1 MSSSR
6 RGRPSTFAQLQIA
19 VQMGRLTS
27 SEAGR
32 LSSTT
37 VRKIL
42 GEQCALD
49 GIQIENLTDGAWALA
64 DFAVI
69 AFSEQREQR
78 SMIASEQLVPL
89 PEAAAPVGAV
99 MQQRDRL

>member
-6 RGRPSTFAQLQIA
+6 RGRPSTFAQSLA
-19 VQMGRLTS
+19 VQTGRLTS

-32 LSSTT
+32 LNSTK
-37 VRKIL
+37 VGKIL

-49 GIQIENLTDGAWALA
+49 DTPIEKLTDGIHALA

-69 AFSEQREQR
+69 AFAEQRKQR
-78 SMIASEQLVPL
+78 SMVTSEQPVPM
-89 PEAAAPVGAV
+89 PAAATPVVAV
-99 MQQRDRL
+99 M

>member
-6 RGRPSTFAQLQIA
+6 RGRPSTFAQSFA
-19 VQMGRLTS
+19 VQTGRLTS
-27 SEAGR
+27 SSEAVR
-32 LSSTT
+32 LSSTK

-49 GIQIENLTDGAWALA
+49 DIQIENLTDGAWALA

-69 AFSEQREQR
+69 AFANKGSDAR
-78 SMIASEQLVPL
+78 
-89 PEAAAPVGAV
+89 
-99 MQQRDRL
+99 

>member
-6 RGRPSTFAQLQIA
+6 RGRPSIFAQSLA
-19 VQMGRLTS
+19 VQTGRLNS

-32 LSSTT
+32 LNSTK

-49 GIQIENLTDGAWALA
+49 DIQIENLTDGAWALA

-69 AFSEQREQR
+69 AFAAQREQC
-78 SMIASEQLVPL
+78 SMIASEQPVPL
-89 PEAAAPVGAV
+89 PEAAAPVVAV